1 MELEAVREVTY
12 NSEPFSTYPPFTS
25 CLVSLQ
31 CWKLQWGKLTSNIYI
46 ASYMPGVIL
55 SALHVVTQ
63 SSQGPHKA
71 RLVLST
77 ILQMRKLRQG
87 AVMSSAQCH
96 TQNKDQSQDSDPGTN
111 ILVYL

>member
-63 SSQGPHKA
+63 SSQGPHRA
-71 RLVLST
+71 RLVLSKFY
-77 ILQMRKLRQG
+77 RRG
-87 AVMSSAQCH
+87 
-96 TQNKDQSQDSDPGTN
+96 N
-111 ILVYL
+111 